1 MDSGG
6 PADPDGPL
14 ALVVNPTAGRGRAGR
29 AAAEVAD
36 RIRDRSVA
44 VTVLAGRDAAEAGD
58 LLAAAVA
65 DGTCGVLA
73 LGGDG
78 MVNLALQAVAGTP
91 VPLGILPAGT
101 GNDFAASLELPGDL
115 RAATDLAL
123 DALATGTRRTVDA
136 VRSGDRWWGC
146 VLGAGFD
153 SAVTER
159 ANRMTWPRGPRRYD
173 LAILA
178 ELRVFR
184 PQPFR
189 IVLDGEPWDTEAMLV
204 AVGNGRSYGAGMR
217 VTPAA
222 QLDDGLLDVMVLHPV
237 SKPRFAR
244 SFPSVYR
251 GTHVDLPF
259 VSTRRARVVEL
270 ISDGMV
276 AYADGERLGELP
288 VRSEVV
294 PGALHLL
301 APPLP

>member
-36 RIRDRSVA
+36 RVRDRSVA

-65 DGTCGVLA
+65 DGTRGVLA

-244 SFPSVYR
+244 AFPSVYR